1 MDFESSSGE
10 IEVGIN
16 PMLSGDRYSYL
27 LATYIYKVTKSLA
40 AGTSTSTPD
49 ELAINNPVGSS
60 EESSI
65 TINWYA
71 KDYEP
76 RLETSPLQ
84 VTLIDKS
91 VAWSEQN
98 NNFHVKSGR
107 DGRFKLKCQYLSKY
121 RI

>member
-1 MDFESSSGE
+1 M
-10 IEVGIN
+10 
-16 PMLSGDRYSYL
+16 
-27 LATYIYKVTKSLA
+27 TKSLA

-76 RLETSPLQ
+76 RLKTSPLQ

-107 DGRFKLKCQYLSKY
+107 DGRFKLKCQYLSK
-121 RI
+121 

>member
-40 AGTSTSTPD
+40 AVNSTSNVTDD
-49 ELAINNPVGSS
+49 ELAINNLVGSN
-60 EESSI
+60 EETSI

-107 DGRFKLKCQYLSKY
+107 DGRFKLKCQYLSK
-121 RI
+121 